1 MTALLPPLA
10 QIPPQIAA
18 LSDYEAYARERV
30 EPGAWAYINGG
41 AGDEWTLRENI
52 AAFARLMLR
61 TRALR
66 PMKGASTAL
75 TLFGCDMAAP
85 ILIAP
90 MAFHGLVH
98 PDGEAA
104 TALAAAATGTTL
116 VVSTQSGQ
124 PIEQITAAAPGA
136 PWFQLYIQTD
146 RAFTERLVARAE
158 AAGYR
163 ALVLTV
169 DAPVNGVRN
178 TEARAGFALPP
189 HIRAVNL
196 EGMRAPSPGPEGAL
210 LFGTPLL
217 ESVPDWQD
225 ILWLRSLTRLPILLK
240 GIVDPADARRA
251 LECGVDGLIVSNHG
265 GRTLDG
271 VPAAIDLLPAIAR
284 AVNGQV
290 PVLVDG
296 GVRRGTDVLRALALG
311 ANAVLV
317 GRPILHALAT
327 AGALGVAHALRVLR
341 AEFELAMAL
350 AGCRTLDEIDTGCL
364 FGAPPA
370 CSHPA

>member
-1 MTALLPPLA
+1 MTTPL
-10 QIPPQIAA
+10 QKIPPQIAA
-18 LSDYEAYARERV
+18 LADYEAFARDRIG
-30 EPGAWAYINGG
+30 PGTWAYINGG
-41 AGDEWTLRENI
+41 AGDEWTLRENVT
-52 AAFARLMLR
+52 AFTRLPLR
-61 TRALR
+61 TRVLR
-66 PMKGASTAL
+66 PMQSASTAL
-75 TLFGCDMAAP
+75 NLLGCAMDAP

-90 MAFHGLVH
+90 MAFHGLCH

-104 TALAAAATGTTL
+104 TALAAGATGTTL
-116 VVSTQSGQ
+116 VVSTQAGQ
-124 PIEQITAAAPGA
+124 SIEQIAQAAPG
-136 PWFQLYIQTD
+136 PLWFQLYIQPD
-146 RAFTERLVARAE
+146 RTFTERLVARAE

-178 TEARAGFALPP
+178 AEARARFTLPP

-196 EGMRAPSPGPEGAL
+196 EGMIHPAPGRDGAL

-217 ESVPDWQD
+217 ESVPVWED
-225 ILWLRSLTRLPILLK
+225 IAWLRTLTRLPILLK
-240 GIVDPADARRA
+240 GIVDPDDALRA
-251 LECGVDGLIVSNHG
+251 LDCGIDGLIVSNHG

-271 VPAAIDLLPAIAR
+271 VPAAIDLLPAIAE
-284 AVNGQV
+284 VVDGQV
-290 PVLVDG
+290 PLLMDG

-350 AGCRTLDEIDTGCL
+350 TGCRTLAEIDSGCL
-364 FGAPPA
+364 NQNVRDNTR
-370 CSHPA
+370 HRR